1 MFRTAEVEAIVRND
15 AKMRSAVIRKGG
27 MALVNGSKLEQAIM
41 SRLSGLAHDLKIVAT
56 ELGFDYDTLE
66 NTYYLGVS
74 KGEVRCYA
82 PRMVL
87 RQGTL
92 KLRWGN
98 QYRSITELQQTAT
111 VIPNVLVDKKYT
123 KVSLPLCTPE
133 GYELVFRIYPK
144 GTLNTAQL
152 MKLLQGGGDWSA
164 VLEPERPTDIRH
176 TVTADKT
183 EFQFLAVGYRTY
195 TSEGKTKD
203 GREFSIDKMVMLS
216 DEGDEYELKAGTSRQ
231 AVAFAY
237 WGQQASEDDPVRVT
251 VMYDG
256 LGDYNGSS
264 FQKVNINYNPVNNTS
279 SLADL
284 LDLDD
289 DYEDPD
295 SIDNDYV

>member
-15 AKMRSAVIRKGG
+15 AKMRAAVIRKGG
-27 MALVNGSKLEQAIM
+27 IALQHGSKLEQAIM
-41 SRLSGLAHDLKIVAT
+41 ARLTGHETELKEVAS
-56 ELGFDYDTLE
+56 ELGFDYENLE

-123 KVSLPLCTPE
+123 KVSLSLCTPE
-133 GYELVFRIYPK
+133 GYELVFRLYPK
-144 GTLNTAQL
+144 ESLNTAQL
-152 MKLLQGGGDWSA
+152 MKLLQGGGGGWSA

-195 TSEGKTKD
+195 TAEGKTKD

-216 DEGDEYELKAGTSRQ
+216 DSGDEYELKAGSSRQ
-231 AVAFAY
+231 AVDFAY
-237 WGQQASEDDPVRVT
+237 WGQEASEEDPVRVT

-256 LGDYNGSS
+256 LGDYNGNTYP
-264 FQKVNINYNPVNNTS
+264 KVNINYNPVNNTS

-284 LDLDD
+284 LELDD
-289 DYEDPD
+289 DYEGL
-295 SIDNDYV
+295 DNDYV